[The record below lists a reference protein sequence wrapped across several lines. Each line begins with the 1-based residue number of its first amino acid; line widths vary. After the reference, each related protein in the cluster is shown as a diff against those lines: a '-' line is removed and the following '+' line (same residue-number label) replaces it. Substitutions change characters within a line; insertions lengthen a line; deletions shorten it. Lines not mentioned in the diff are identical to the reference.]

1 MPRFGY
7 SCKVEEPCAKAM
19 GRELRISPK
28 DAVEICRE
36 IKGMKLR
43 EAQSYLEEVVKGERA
58 VPFRRHAK
66 KVAHHKGTKGAGA
79 FPAKAAKAILEVLK
93 NAEANAAY
101 KGLDAEKLKVVHAS
115 ASRGIILPGIL
126 PRAFGRATPY
136 NRPLTN
142 VQIVLKEAQA

>member
-1 MPRFGY
+1 MPKFGY

-36 IKGMKLR
+36 IRGMKLR
-43 EAQSYLEEVVKGERA
+43 QAQAYLEEVVKKKRA

-66 KVAHHKGTKGAGA
+66 KVPHHKGTKGAGA
-79 FPAKAAKAILEVLK
+79 YPVKAAKAILQVLK
-93 NAEANAAY
+93 NAEANAVY
-101 KGLDAEKLKVVHAS
+101 KGLNVEKLKIVHAS
-115 ASRGIILPGIL
+115 ASKGITLPGIL

-136 NRPLTN
+136 NKPLTN
-142 VQIVLKEAQA
+142 VQIVLKEA